1 MIVVC
6 HVPQAIQKTEKNGM
20 IILHILS
27 SVVADSGRYTV
38 TAKNDIGEDSGEIN
52 VIVQCMY
59 PLLFVESIYLVV
71 VFVLGT
77 YKGYCITM
85 AFVRQSTASAIV
97 FKCPMIVLF

>member
-1 MIVVC
+1 MIVDC
-6 HVPQAIQKTEKNGM
+6 HVPQVIQKIEKDGL
-20 IILHILS
+20 ILLHILS

-38 TAKNDIGEDSGEIN
+38 TAKNDIGEDIGEIN

-59 PLLFVESIYLVV
+59 PLLFVESVCLVV

-85 AFVRQSTASAIV
+85 AFVRQSIAFAIV
-97 FKCPMIVLF
+97 FKYLMIVLF

>member
-1 MIVVC
+1 MIVFC
-6 HVPQAIQKTEKNGM
+6 YVPQVIQKIEKDGL
-20 IILHILS
+20 ILLHILS

-59 PLLFVESIYLVV
+59 PLLFVESVCLVV
-71 VFVLGT
+71 VLVLGT

-85 AFVRQSTASAIV
+85 AVVRQSIASAIV